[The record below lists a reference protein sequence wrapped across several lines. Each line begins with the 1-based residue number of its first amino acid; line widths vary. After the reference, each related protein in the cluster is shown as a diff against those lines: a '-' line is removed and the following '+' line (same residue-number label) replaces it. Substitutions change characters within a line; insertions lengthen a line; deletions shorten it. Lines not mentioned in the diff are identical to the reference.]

1 LIVVIKIIVK
11 LEVNMK
17 NSQSKF
23 ANDKSKSA
31 SSQSS
36 SSASSSAGGCCCGSK
51 LSDEIDEVDFIEVD
65 EK

>member
-1 LIVVIKIIVK
+1 
-11 LEVNMK
+11 MK

-36 SSASSSAGGCCCGSK
+36 SSSSSSNGGCCCGSR

>member
-1 LIVVIKIIVK
+1 
-11 LEVNMK
+11 MK

-23 ANDKSKSA
+23 ANGKPKSA
-31 SSQSS
+31 SNSNSS
-36 SSASSSAGGCCCGSK
+36 SSKSSMSGCCCSSN

>member
-1 LIVVIKIIVK
+1 M
-11 LEVNMK
+11 N

-23 ANDKSKSA
+23 ANDKFKSA

-36 SSASSSAGGCCCGSK
+36 SSSSSSNGGCCCGSR

>member
-1 LIVVIKIIVK
+1 
-11 LEVNMK
+11 MK

-23 ANDKSKSA
+23 ANEKSKST

-36 SSASSSAGGCCCGSK
+36 SNASSSMGGGGCGSK

>member
-1 LIVVIKIIVK
+1 
-11 LEVNMK
+11 MK

-23 ANDKSKSA
+23 ANEKSKST

-36 SSASSSAGGCCCGSK
+36 SSSSSSNGGCCCGSR